1 METGSSG
8 GFCEN
13 SMQKILVEE
22 DTLHSAVQSQQL
34 RQFCYQE
41 AKGPREVCSQ
51 LYHFCHQWLKP
62 ERHMKAQVLDLVI
75 LEQFLAVL
83 PLEMESWVRECGAET
98 SSQAVALAE
107 GFLLSQTEEKKQAE
121 RQRKNLFAEM
131 GLDSSEA
138 EKTPLDAR
146 VRPLGDGMMPPRPA
160 PSSFHGGGGEAAAVD
175 PDQDTVCFEDVAV
188 YITDEE
194 WALLDPDQRAL
205 HQEVMEE
212 NRGMWDSLISGIDEL
227 EMKNKGDHNEI
238 HTVEEPYQYSDCG
251 ESFSQS
257 SHSSSHQINPLEK
270 KPYQCLECGKS
281 FTWKK
286 SFASHQRIH
295 TGEKPY
301 CCLECG
307 KSFSRKDSLTS
318 HKSHHTGE
326 KPYQCLECGK
336 SFIWKQTL
344 ASHQRIHTGEKPHCC
359 WECGK
364 SFSQRTNLTSHQR
377 VHTGAKPYHAW
388 NVERASVERIVSLT
402 IKEFIQ
408 GRNHFS
414 AWNVERASPG
424 KKVSLPIKEFIQG
437 RNPISAWNVERASV
451 TATISLPIE

>member
-1 METGSSG
+1 MDEQDSAGAEAGRGHAMETGSSG

-212 NRGMWDSLISGIDEL
+212 NRGMWDSLSGDKL
-227 EMKNKGDHNEI
+227 EMKNKGEHNEF
-238 HTVEEPYQYSDCG
+238 HTVEEPYQDSDCG

-257 SHSSSHQINPLEK
+257 SHSSSHQRNPLEK

-281 FTWKK
+281 F
-286 SFASHQRIH
+286 SHRAH
-295 TGEKPY
+295 
-301 CCLECG
+301 
-307 KSFSRKDSLTS
+307 
-318 HKSHHTGE
+318 
-326 KPYQCLECGK
+326 
-336 SFIWKQTL
+336 
-344 ASHQRIHTGEKPHCC
+344 
-359 WECGK
+359 
-364 SFSQRTNLTSHQR
+364 LTSHQKFIQER
-377 VHTGAKPYHAW
+377 NLISAWNVEIASPGKKISLPIKEFMQGRNPISVWCVERASVEKSASLPIKEFIHVRNHINVW
-388 NVERASVERIVSLT
+388 NVERAST
-402 IKEFIQ
+402 
-408 GRNHFS
+408 
-414 AWNVERASPG
+414 G
-424 KKVSLPIKEFIQG
+424 KKISLPIKEFIQG
-437 RNPISAWNVERASV
+437 RNPISAWNVERASGG
-451 TATISLPIE
+451 TQILLPIK